1 MFESSSESSSGVY
14 KSKLFNFLNRR
25 SQQFI
30 NQSKIA
36 LRHVQVAANW
46 GVQIA
51 LYPVYLLIQTSRNLA
66 WQLQESAAK
75 REAISLNNE
84 VDNQQF
90 LSPKVDKPIVQTLE
104 LVKEFLPELFS
115 QTPVLGTSQFDNNSN
130 NSNSIYPYYQ
140 PSFLIDQVDQVDQD
154 STLTLS
160 NNIYPHPLQQAQGNA
175 QHLSLGGLREQE
187 NLAPILSGEEN
198 GLMKVGLFIQG
209 IANLITSRNL
219 VLVDNNNQILDILTP
234 EQQKKLAEKIT
245 WEVASYGYDRHRF
258 LQSQK
263 RISKE
268 LPSPQSPQTLL
279 PAKWFWRVMAWV
291 QRGEVA
297 IAANLFQ
304 ESNLAIIDSS
314 TNSSTNLLKIFSEI
328 NFSSFPILPIST
340 TTLQIVDQ
348 QVYEIEIKQITPAS
362 QWLNQ
367 IGERLLPLMVSPQ
380 QVLSRTQSWGI
391 SQGISNSQ
399 AGHLENNSEDNLENP
414 RENIWALIQGAIAYF
429 FGKRYPQ
436 EISSIPGHPI
446 DYSLNSSIPSILY
459 PSLNSSPKYQ
469 ELPFSEDDWLTSED
483 LFKTFLHQEIHDYED
498 EDMIDI
504 SSVEETK
511 LLSQTNHPSF
521 AQVMAHQKKT
531 NKPPANNPL
540 AKRNIGENT
549 KKSPTNNSHGIQK
562 KSTYPKPSKSDKS
575 AKSANQ
581 RINSRDVKD
590 RIITSRYR
598 SPDLADNNHNWI
610 ETEVTS
616 RGYVK
621 HPLQKCLEILDRITL
636 WIEGFLGNIWRAIK
650 KIVKV

>member
-36 LRHVQVAANW
+36 LRHVQVATIW

-51 LYPVYLLIQTSRNLA
+51 LYPVYLLIQTSRNFV
-66 WQLQESAAK
+66 WQFQESAAK

-90 LSPKVDKPIVQTLE
+90 LSPEVDKPIVQTLE

-115 QTPVLGTSQFDNNSN
+115 QNLVLGTSQFDNNIN
-130 NSNSIYPYYQ
+130 NSNPIYPYYQ
-140 PSFLIDQVDQVDQD
+140 QSSLIDQVDPVDQD
-154 STLTLS
+154 STLTFS
-160 NNIYPHPLQQAQGNA
+160 NNIYPYPLRQAQENV
-175 QHLSLGGLREQE
+175 QHLSLGGLGEQE
-187 NLAPILSGEEN
+187 NLSSILSGEEN
-198 GLMKVGLFIQG
+198 RLIKAGLFIQG

-245 WEVASYGYDRHRF
+245 WEVASYGYDRRRF

-268 LPSPQSPQTLL
+268 LPNPQSPQTLL
-279 PAKWFWRVMAWV
+279 PAKWFWGVMAWV

-304 ESNLAIIDSS
+304 ESNLAVID
-314 TNSSTNLLKIFSEI
+314 SSTNLLKIFSEI
-328 NFSSFPILPIST
+328 NFPSFPVLPIST
-340 TTLQIVDQ
+340 TTLQVVDQ

-367 IGERLLPLMVSPQ
+367 LGERLLPLMVSPQ
-380 QVLSRTQSWGI
+380 QVLFRTQSWGS
-391 SQGISNSQ
+391 SQGISNSE
-399 AGHLENNSEDNLENP
+399 AGPLENNSEDNLENT

-429 FGKRYPQ
+429 FGQGYPQ
-436 EISSIPGHPI
+436 EIYSIQGHPS
-446 DYSLNSSIPSILY
+446 DYSLNDSIPNVFYTSI
-459 PSLNSSPKYQ
+459 NSSPKYQ

-483 LFKTFLHQEIHDYED
+483 LFKPPSNQQINSYED

-504 SSVEETK
+504 PSVGETK
-511 LLSQTNHPSF
+511 LLSQTNHPSLK
-521 AQVMAHQKKT
+521 QVTAHQKKKSLDT
-531 NKPPANNPL
+531 KPV
-540 AKRNIGENT
+540 
-549 KKSPTNNSHGIQK
+549 KSPKTTLS
-562 KSTYPKPSKSDKS
+562 Y
-575 AKSANQ
+575 
-581 RINSRDVKD
+581 RDVEYG
-590 RIITSRYR
+590 IANYC
-598 SPDLADNNHNWI
+598 DLSTDLDNNDYDWI
-610 ETEVTS
+610 ETKVTS
-616 RGYVK
+616 KGYVK
-621 HPLQKCLEILDRITL
+621 HPLQKCLEILDGITL
-636 WIEGFLGNIWRAIK
+636 WIEELLSNIWRVIK
-650 KIVKV
+650 KM